1 MGVSFAR
8 VSRLASVVVFVLLT
22 LPVLIAQ
29 QNNPLTNVDVI
40 KMVKSGLA
48 ESAIVAAIAAND
60 TQFDLSSTG
69 LQALSQAGVSSK
81 VIRAMLAAESKKK
94 DAAAA
99 AENAAATPNAN
110 ATQGSAPD
118 ASGMNS
124 QGMSPPGMSAGVSS
138 DQMAQMM
145 ASMPPEMRE
154 RMQAS
159 MAQRNARRSA
169 RDGGSG
175 GGGGS
180 AGSAS
185 SIPVHAGV
193 TVPLDSALY
202 TSFMRLK
209 TQPGYHMVM
218 TMQTSDPRMAQMAQS
233 IFSPGE
239 LVVEGN
245 TRQYVMHYKMQAT
258 DVPGTVDDWEIR
270 SVVQNG
276 RGASLITS
284 AAVPRLLKEA
294 AEKAAH
300 DLAELDRMAA
310 TSMARAA
317 AEGPMGAIGAG
328 MTAAGV
334 AMAHAE
340 APKML
345 KKERD
350 MFSWQCHDV
359 PPSDASGSQANPNLT
374 DLHPIGDQN
383 VNGAMADGYEFYDH
397 ENAKTQGTVHLFV
410 AKDTGLP
417 LRIEMIDPSG
427 AGGIQMNY
435 GPLTGPANIE
445 VPACMKAK

>member
-1 MGVSFAR
+1 
-8 VSRLASVVVFVLLT
+8 
-22 LPVLIAQ
+22 
-29 QNNPLTNVDVI
+29 
-40 KMVKSGLA
+40 
-48 ESAIVAAIAAND
+48 
-60 TQFDLSSTG
+60 
-69 LQALSQAGVSSK
+69 
-81 VIRAMLAAESKKK
+81 
-94 DAAAA
+94 
-99 AENAAATPNAN
+99 
-110 ATQGSAPD
+110 
-118 ASGMNS
+118 
-124 QGMSPPGMSAGVSS
+124 
-138 DQMAQMM
+138 
-145 ASMPPEMRE
+145 
-154 RMQAS
+154 
-159 MAQRNARRSA
+159 
-169 RDGGSG
+169 
-175 GGGGS
+175 
-180 AGSAS
+180 
-185 SIPVHAGV
+185 
-193 TVPLDSALY
+193 
-202 TSFMRLK
+202 MRLK

-218 TMQTSDPRMAQMAQS
+218 SMQTSDPRMAQMAQS

-245 TRQYVMHYKMQAT
+245 TRQYTMHYKMQAT

-340 APKML
+340 AP
-345 KKERD
+345 RD
-350 MFSWQCHDV
+350 AEEGAGYVFLAV
-359 PPSDASGSQANPNLT
+359 PGRPPSDASGSQANPNLT

-383 VNGAMADGYEFYDH
+383 VNGTMADGYEFYDH
-397 ENAKTQGTVHLFV
+397 ENEKTQGTVHLFV

-417 LRIEMIDPSG
+417 LRIEMVDPSG

-445 VPACMKAK
+445 VPACMKPNRHEPRGIKGEFPCGFRYLGQSVIQCPRLPPGSRKLN